1 MRPAQLATSARI
13 GVINPCETS
22 GAAAATRPLASSLPV
37 TMIYMPFMRLSEKQ
51 RQALELEVVP
61 SEARLELTRIIRDRC
76 RAVSGDEDGGIA
88 LLRENEFINIANQV
102 LGRPI
107 YTLEGGDWGEYHP
120 AEHAWHH
127 GQRELIMRV
136 PTTSQLAEILAD
148 YLQREMMNRRQVNAI
163 LTDYNCGF
171 CFQDISGDDS
181 IDIDIKIVAADSIP
195 DADLTKDHP
204 NVRKLVFRMDT
215 ALSTQ
220 DFSGVLH
227 ASASIFETLAKD
239 VMQSPTLNDQTLAG
253 FFAGYRKRSLLPV
266 PVLDYMLEVYKAR
279 NKQPLAG
286 HGSLALPTVDAA
298 QAVVLCE
305 LTKSIVRIERSLA
318 EQAIDLSK
326 TATTKTAASTGPP
339 TVAACA
345 PSPTIMPSNSS
356 TAHPSA
362 VDPPGPHANSLVEP
376 SGCSS
381 DRDSH

>member
-1 MRPAQLATSARI
+1 MARY
-13 GVINPCETS
+13 ND
-22 GAAAATRPLASSLPV
+22 L
-37 TMIYMPFMRLSEKQ
+37 MPFMRLNEKQ

-76 RAVSGDEDGGIA
+76 QVVHGDEDGGIA

-102 LGRPI
+102 LGKPI

-127 GQRELIMRV
+127 GQRELIMRL

-148 YLQREMMNRRQVNAI
+148 YLQRGMMNGTQVNAI

-171 CFQDISGDDS
+171 RFNDISDNEFVN
-181 IDIDIKIVAADSIP
+181 IDITIVAPDSIP

-204 NVRKLVFRMDT
+204 NVRKLVLRMET

-220 DFSGVLH
+220 DFAGVLH
-227 ASASIFETLAKD
+227 ASASILETLAKD
-239 VMQSPTLNDQTLAG
+239 VMQSSTVNDQPLGA
-253 FFAGYRKRSLLPV
+253 FFAGYRKKSLLPE
-266 PVLDYMLEVYKAR
+266 PVLDYMMEVYKAR
-279 NKQPLAG
+279 NKEPLAG
-286 HGSLALPTVDAA
+286 HGSLTLPTVDTV

-326 TATTKTAASTGPP
+326 TATTKTAASMGPL
-339 TVAACA
+339 TV
-345 PSPTIMPSNSS
+345 
-356 TAHPSA
+356 
-362 VDPPGPHANSLVEP
+362 
-376 SGCSS
+376 
-381 DRDSH
+381 